1 MMLEDELTALSQA
14 LRNEES
20 MDRSPESKSTAFG
33 SGYGSVTSGGTGD
46 GSLSLGIIGEDVLE
60 KLALEIPDMRIRVG
74 VMDQVVYGGSGFS
87 LARLQLQV
95 QESLEKV
102 REAIEFLVRG
112 VRLLGS
118 DVANSTRVFTRAALG
133 ELFVVFPN
141 VFLNFLYVLTLA

>member
-1 MMLEDELTALSQA
+1 MMLEEELTVLSQA

-20 MDRSPESKSTAFG
+20 TDKSPESRSTSSGFG
-33 SGYGSVTSGGTGD
+33 TSVATGD
-46 GSLSLGIIGEDVLE
+46 GSLALGIIGEDVLE

-87 LARLQLQV
+87 MARLQLQV

-133 ELFVVFPN
+133 EQFILFLN
-141 VFLNFLYVLTLA
+141 VFS